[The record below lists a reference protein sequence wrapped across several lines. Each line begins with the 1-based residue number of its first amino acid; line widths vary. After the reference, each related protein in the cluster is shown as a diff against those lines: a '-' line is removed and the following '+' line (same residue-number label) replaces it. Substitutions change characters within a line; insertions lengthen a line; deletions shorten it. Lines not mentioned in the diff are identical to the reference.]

1 MGAETDQFI
10 VATFALWAGD
20 FDYVESL
27 LGQYSPPA
35 KTSKI
40 SDVIESPEELI
51 RRTGALRLRQIWQ
64 KKGEFKKLASAYSSD
79 RGGFNSSPVIIET
92 NNLRGALWR
101 IGSREFQLH
110 GYLKMLERHE
120 EMIRL
125 AHREASRN
133 ELLEPQVT
141 EGEANLFPGEDDKPR
156 RPLGVSWNVT
166 GDPFLQARVSD
177 LCLVEVNGIWT
188 GSRLPKNAE
197 DIMNPFSSLL
207 ESIDPD
213 PILQKK
219 VIDAHAKR

>member
-1 MGAETDQFI
+1 MSAETDQFI

-64 KKGEFKKLASAYSSD
+64 KKGEFKKLASAYSS

-101 IGSREFQLH
+101 IGSREFHLH
-110 GYLKMLERHE
+110 GYLTNLERQD

-125 AHREASRN
+125 AHTEASRN
-133 ELLEPQVT
+133 ELLEPQVS
-141 EGEANLFPGEDDKPR
+141 EGEANLFSRDDDKPR

-166 GDPFLQARVSD
+166 GSPFLQARVSD
-177 LCLVEVNGIWT
+177 LCLVQVNGIWT
-188 GSRLPKNAE
+188 GSRLPENAE
-197 DIMNPFSSLL
+197 DIKSPFSSLL

-219 VIDAHAKR
+219 VIDARAKR